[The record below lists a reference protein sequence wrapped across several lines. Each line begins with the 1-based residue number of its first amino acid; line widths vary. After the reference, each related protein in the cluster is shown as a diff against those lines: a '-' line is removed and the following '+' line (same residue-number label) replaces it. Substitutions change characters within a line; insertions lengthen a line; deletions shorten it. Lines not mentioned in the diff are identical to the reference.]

1 MIIAI
6 VSIWLWAEHQD
17 SLKQALIESG
27 KDEAVPPSYIWLINL
42 AIDKSLAALATFF
55 DSHPSGKKDSPTTET
70 PNEQVAAI
78 ASQSLSNQVF
88 VDNRVVRLDKIS
100 CVSVARYICLS
111 Y

>member
-17 SLKQALIESG
+17 SLKQALTESG
-27 KDEAVPPSYIWLINL
+27 KDEAVKWLINL

-88 VDNRVVRLDKIS
+88 VDNRVVRLDKYP
-100 CVSVARYICLS
+100 VYL
-111 Y
+111 

>member
-27 KDEAVPPSYIWLINL
+27 KDNVTWLINL

-78 ASQSLSNQVF
+78 ASQSP
-88 VDNRVVRLDKIS
+88 
-100 CVSVARYICLS
+100 VSECR
-111 Y
+111 

>member
-1 MIIAI
+1 M
-6 VSIWLWAEHQD
+6 SIWLWAEHQD

-27 KDEAVPPSYIWLINL
+27 KDEAVPSYKWLINL

-88 VDNRVVRLDKIS
+88 VDNRVVRLNKIS
-100 CVSVARYICLS
+100 CVYVARCLCLS